1 MKKLGAE
8 LYCEVVL
15 EVKIR
20 NEKYE
25 NKFIQVCLKFSCF
38 LSRDRASPEMKAT

>member
-1 MKKLGAE
+1 MKKMDAE
-8 LYCEVVL
+8 LYCEVLL

-25 NKFIQVCLKFSCF
+25 IKFLQMCLKFSCF
-38 LSRDRASPEMKAT
+38 LSRDRASPETKAT